1 MGLTFL
7 VLRDLSSTA
16 DKTGTAGSDK
26 TDLLTGRGITSDS
39 RWVTLKKSI
48 YQSYYMR
55 HWHTDMLMVSTTEGM
70 FDGIHGDTTDLWPA
84 VSLYFV
90 FVVCATSLQ
99 EWFVDTTSSSN
110 DADCSTA
117 PWVKDLLC
125 SRWKLDTGLA
135 SIGVVGDDDGWVAG
149 CFSKDTTV
157 ADFVFNAAASSTCD
171 QGLLTSQHR
180 VKWGYLRAFFQ
191 LGEYF
196 RYGEWPCYRSK
207 QIGRL

>member
-39 RWVTLKKSI
+39 RWV
-48 YQSYYMR
+48 
-55 HWHTDMLMVSTTEGM
+55 TDMLMVSTTEGM

-117 PWVKDLLC
+117 P
-125 SRWKLDTGLA
+125 
-135 SIGVVGDDDGWVAG
+135 
-149 CFSKDTTV
+149 
-157 ADFVFNAAASSTCD
+157 
-171 QGLLTSQHR
+171 
-180 VKWGYLRAFFQ
+180 
-191 LGEYF
+191 
-196 RYGEWPCYRSK
+196 
-207 QIGRL
+207 